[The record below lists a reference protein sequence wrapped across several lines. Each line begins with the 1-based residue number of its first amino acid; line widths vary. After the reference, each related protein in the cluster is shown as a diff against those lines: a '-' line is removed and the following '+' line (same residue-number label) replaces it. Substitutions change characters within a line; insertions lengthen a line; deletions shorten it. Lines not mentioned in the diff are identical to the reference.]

1 MAVLKVLVV
10 DDEPGIRSGVARIL
24 KNFQVTYPF
33 MEEDYTFEVIEA
45 ASGEEGIEILEKDM
59 PDIMLLDNK
68 LPGMQGVEV
77 LEYVRKKNYEIVV
90 AMITS
95 YASIDV
101 AIRATRDG
109 ATDFIP
115 KPFTPQEL
123 KSSIENITKQQY
135 LRKITH
141 RLKQEGKKVRYQ
153 FLSVLSHELK
163 APLNAIEGYLR
174 MMQEK
179 QSGEL
184 VDDYEIPIDR
194 SLQRIQ
200 GMRNLIMDLLDFTK
214 IRLER
219 REEKMEEVD
228 LREVASNAIIT
239 VQPYAIQKD
248 ISIKLNVH
256 CNSTVTA
263 DPSDMEIVFNNL
275 LSNAVK
281 YNVEKGFV
289 EITIDGCDDTVSIN
303 FTDTGI
309 GIRES
314 DMERLFD
321 EFVRIKNEKTKD
333 ITGSG
338 LGLSI
343 VKKVVEL
350 YSGKITVESS
360 PESGTTF
367 RVMLP
372 RLMKKPMVPPK
383 DVKQ

>member
-1 MAVLKVLVV
+1 MAVLRILVV

-24 KNFQVTYPF
+24 KNFHVTYPF
-33 MEEDYTFEVIEA
+33 MDEDYTFEVLEA
-45 ASGEEGIEILEKDM
+45 ATGEEGIEILEREM

-77 LEYVRKKNYEIVV
+77 LEYVRRKNYEIVV

-179 QSGEL
+179 QTGEM
-184 VDDYEIPIDR
+184 VDDYAIPIDR

-219 REEKMEEVD
+219 REEKMQDVD
-228 LREVASNAIIT
+228 LKEIASNAVTT

-248 ISIKLNVH
+248 ITIKLNVN
-256 CNSTVTA
+256 CDSMVVA

-275 LSNAVK
+275 ISNAVK

-289 EITIDGCDDTVSIN
+289 EITINGCEETVSIV
-303 FTDTGI
+303 FADTGI
-309 GIRES
+309 GIREG

-321 EFVRIKNEKTKD
+321 EFVRIKNEKTRD

-343 VKKVVEL
+343 VRKVVQL
-350 YSGKITVESS
+350 YNGTIDVESTPDMGS
-360 PESGTTF
+360 TF
-367 RVMLP
+367 TVKLP
-372 RLMKKPMVPPK
+372 RLMKK
-383 DVKQ
+383 